1 MIANYSLFRKSYIWT
16 NKVFF
21 HFIEEA
27 VFNAFLLLKKTG
39 SMKRFMDTKLDLL
52 KAIIAETDAKIDEI
66 VPEFIP
72 ATDKK
77 DKHQN
82 KYVVCT
88 HASIDNIF

>member
-1 MIANYSLFRKSYIWT
+1 MIANYSRVRKSYKWT

-39 SMKRFMDTKLDLL
+39 SVKRFMDTKLELL

-66 VPEFIP
+66 VPSIP
-72 ATDKK
+72 WMSFSRIHSSDGQDVYIYT
-77 DKHQN
+77 
-82 KYVVCT
+82 VGCPG
-88 HASIDNIF
+88 